1 MFCFYLFHNYQ
12 RKGRFRAAFSLF
24 SAAEKTAYSALFEKN
39 QKFLKKIMIFVST
52 FSHSVC
58 FNHRVHTK
66 QRNKFAAYYKANV
79 LVCYSALN

>member
-1 MFCFYLFHNYQ
+1 
-12 RKGRFRAAFSLF
+12 
-24 SAAEKTAYSALFEKN
+24 
-39 QKFLKKIMIFVST
+39 MIFVST